1 MAGATLEFDSQA
13 VLAAINEAAEAMGNP
28 DPMLRDMG
36 EYLMIAHD
44 ARFASQTAPDGTPWQ
59 ALSPRYQRSKK
70 KNQDKILRLD
80 GYLANTLRYQVG
92 GGELVFGSNR
102 PYAAIQHFGGE
113 IQMAARSQQAYFRQD
128 GKTGE
133 VGNRFTSKRKSN
145 FAQWVSMGPYTIRIP
160 SRPFLGTSEADD
172 YALVQIAL
180 KYIQPGTYGG
190 AAK

>member
-28 DPMLRDMG
+28 ELMLREMG
-36 EYLMIAHD
+36 EYLIQRTED
-44 ARFASQTAPDGTPWQ
+44 RFTSQTAPDGTPWQ

-70 KNQDKILRLD
+70 KNRDKILTFN
-80 GYLANTLRYQVG
+80 GYLGKQFAYQIN
-92 GGELVFGSNR
+92 GGELRVGTNR
-102 PYAAIQHFGGE
+102 VYAAIHQFGGE
-113 IQMAARSQQAYFRQD
+113 FQRQARQGTVYFKQS
-128 GKTGE
+128 KKGE
-133 VGNRFTSKRKSN
+133 VGRRFVKKTESN
-145 FAQWVSMGPYTIRIP
+145 FAQDVNIGAYTIRIP

-180 KYIQPGTYGG
+180 KYIQLGTYGG